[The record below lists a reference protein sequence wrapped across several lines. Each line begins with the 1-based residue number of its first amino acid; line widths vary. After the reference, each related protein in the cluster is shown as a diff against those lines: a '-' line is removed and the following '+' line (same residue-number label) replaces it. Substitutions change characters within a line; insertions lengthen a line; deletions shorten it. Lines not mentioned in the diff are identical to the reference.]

1 MSTNPNEMFPAAM
14 LQALIGQQVLVRSKW
29 GLSYV
34 GTLMSTDN
42 YMNLLLRDVQEQE
55 PRGPGEAPSTAKYD
69 DMLLRCNNILYIR
82 EVPAGQNLHVA
93 AQ

>member
-1 MSTNPNEMFPAAM
+1 MSTNANEVFPAAM
-14 LQALIGQQVLVRSKW
+14 LQSLIGQQVLVRSKW

-34 GTLMSTDN
+34 GTLLSTDN

-55 PRGPGEAPSTAKYD
+55 PRGPGEQPSVATYD

-82 EVPAGQNLHVA
+82 EVPAGQDLRVGA
-93 AQ
+93 K